1 MIQVAKMLWKFFG
14 IFSQKMNSYLKSIW
28 TQTWMVNGSI
38 IHTITHQ
45 NKIVGTK
52 TISIH
57 INTSRL
63 QVLQWQRPGNNVF
76 TKLYVVSKWI
86 REPRLS
92 DNLRRFTNK
101 WLSEAWRS
109 LTYNPSQATTN
120 YLPISCS
127 VGESQIYVLLY
138 TIHNKNL
145 SW

>member
-1 MIQVAKMLWKFFG
+1 MIQVAKMLWKFVG
-14 IFSQKMNSYLKSIW
+14 IFNQKMNSYLKSIW

-38 IHTITHQ
+38 IPVTHQ
-45 NKIVGTK
+45 NRIVGTK

-63 QVLQWQRPGNNVF
+63 QVLHCQRPDNNVF

-109 LTYNPSQATTN
+109 LTHNPSQATTN

-127 VGESQIYVLLY
+127 VGESQICVLLF
-138 TIHNKNL
+138 TIHNENL
-145 SW
+145 S